1 MRICIRPKSTLGRW
15 SIGLAIAVIT
25 LFVLAQGILGSGPDY
40 DMSLAVTLT
49 TILIGIAIAA
59 FVTGLVGIIKSKE
72 RSIFVFVTTAIGLY
86 TMIGGSASLLG
97 LA

>member
-1 MRICIRPKSTLGRW
+1 VRICIRPKSTLGRW

-40 DMSLAVTLT
+40 DMALAVTLT

-72 RSIFVFVTTAIGLY
+72 RSIFVFLTTAIGLY
-86 TMIGGSASLLG
+86 AMIGGSASLLG